1 MIGAISSNPIGA
13 VSGKPTRSSPALEAQ
28 LANARNQLVD
38 RSTSFSARS
47 SAGKEKIRQVSQ
59 KVEDIELQIKQ
70 ADAAAQQR
78 KTTDGTAAVDES
90 PNGTSA
96 FGTASRSRGLV
107 DTYA

>member
-13 VSGKPTRSSPALEAQ
+13 ISGKPTRSSPALEAQ

-38 RSTSFSARS
+38 RVTAYSARS
-47 SAGKEKIRQVSQ
+47 SAGKVKIRQVSE
-59 KVEDIELQIKQ
+59 KVDDIELQIKQ
-70 ADAAAQQR
+70 ADLAAQQR
-78 KTTDGTAAVDES
+78 KTTDGTAAVEDS
-90 PNGTSA
+90 PSGKTA